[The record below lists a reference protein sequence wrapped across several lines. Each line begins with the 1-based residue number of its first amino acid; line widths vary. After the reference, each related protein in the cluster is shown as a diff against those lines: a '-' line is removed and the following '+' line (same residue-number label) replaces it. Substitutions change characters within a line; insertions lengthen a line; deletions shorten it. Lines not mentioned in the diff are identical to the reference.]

1 MSDKIEINSA
11 YIVELTS
18 IIEAKKS
25 KELISRIE
33 ELHIADIAEIIEDLS
48 LENAKYLF
56 ELISDEEKSAA
67 VLVELEDD
75 TREDLLEDLSAKE
88 IAKEVIDNLESDD
101 AADIIGEL
109 SEDKKEEV
117 LSHIEDEELAS
128 DISDLLNYPEDTAG
142 GLMAKELIKVNE
154 NWNTVQCLKEMRKQA
169 EGIKKVYTIYVVNNN
184 DKLLG
189 LLSLRKLLLTE
200 RSTSIKDIITTEI
213 ISVKAT
219 TDDKDVA
226 NIMHKYDLVALPVI
240 DDLGKLIGR
249 ITVDDVMDVA
259 KEEAE
264 KDYQMASGISEDVE
278 SGDSVFELTRAR
290 LPWLLIGM
298 LGGLLGA
305 EVIGIFDL
313 KKNLELAFFI
323 PLIAAMGGN
332 VGVQSAAIVVQGL
345 ANDSLKMENIFQKL
359 IKELGVGLLNGIICS
374 VIILGAAFGLGYSME
389 LSFTVSISLLAVIV
403 FAAIFGTFI
412 PLTLEKYKIDPAL
425 ATGPFITTVNDVL
438 GLFIYFWIGQA
449 ILGQAIL

>member
-1 MSDKIEINSA
+1 MIKLKS
-11 YIVELTS
+11 L
-18 IIEAKKS
+18 IEAQNS

-33 ELHIADIAEIIEDLS
+33 ELHIADIAEIIEDVS

-75 TREDLLEDLSAKE
+75 IREELLEGLSAQE
-88 IAKEVIDNLESDD
+88 IAEEVIDNLESDD
-101 AADIIGEL
+101 AADLIGEL

-128 DISDLLNYPEDTAG
+128 YISDLLNYPEDSAG
-142 GLMAKELIKVNE
+142 RLMAKELIKVNE

-169 EGIKKVYTIYVVNNN
+169 DDVKKVYTIYVVDDN

-219 TDDKDVA
+219 TDDEDVA
-226 NIMHKYDLVALPVI
+226 NIMQKYDLVALPVI
-240 DDLGKLIGR
+240 DELGRLIGR
-249 ITVDDVMDVA
+249 ITVDDVMDVV

-278 SGDSVFELTRAR
+278 SSDTTWELTRAR
-290 LPWLLIGM
+290 LPWLIIGM
-298 LGGLLGA
+298 IGGLLGA
-305 EVIGIFDL
+305 KVIGIFDL
-313 KKNLELAFFI
+313 SGENFELAFFI

-359 IKELGVGLLNGIICS
+359 VKELGVGLLNGIICS
-374 VIILGAAFGLGYSME
+374 IIILVAAFSLGYSLA
-389 LSFTVSISLLAVIV
+389 LSLTVSISLFAVIV
-403 FAAIFGTFI
+403 FAAVFGTFI
-412 PLTLEKYKIDPAL
+412 PLTLEKYNIDPAL

-438 GLFIYFWIGQA
+438 GLFIYFMIGQA
-449 ILGQAIL
+449 IL

>member
-11 YIVELTS
+11 YIEELTS
-18 IIEAKKS
+18 LIEAQNS
-25 KELISRIE
+25 KELISRIK

-48 LENAKYLF
+48 LENVKYLF

-75 TREDLLEDLSAKE
+75 TREELLEDLSAKE

-101 AADIIGEL
+101 AADLIGEL

-154 NWNTVQCLKEMRKQA
+154 KWNTLQCLREMRKQA
-169 EGIKKVYTIYVVNNN
+169 EHVKQVHTIYVVNDN
-184 DKLLG
+184 DILLG
-189 LLSLRKLLLTE
+189 SMSLRRLLLIETN
-200 RSTSIKDIITTEI
+200 TPIKEIIKTDI
-213 ISVKAT
+213 ISVNAT
-219 TDDKDVA
+219 EDDEDVA
-226 NIMHKYDLVALPVI
+226 NIMNKYDLIVLPVVNV
-240 DDLGKLIGR
+240 DNKLIGR
-249 ITVDDVMDVA
+249 ITIDDVMDVV

-264 KDYQMASGISEDVE
+264 KNYQMASGISEDVE
-278 SGDSVFELTRAR
+278 SSDSVWTLTRAR

-298 LGGLLGA
+298 IGGLLGA
-305 EVIGIFDL
+305 KVIGIFDL
-313 KKNLELAFFI
+313 ENNFELAFFI

-345 ANDSLKMENIFQKL
+345 ANDSLKMDNIFQKL
-359 IKELGVGLLNGIICS
+359 IKELGVGLLNGFICS
-374 VIILGAAFGLGYSME
+374 IIILGAAFGLGYSME
-389 LSFTVSISLLAVIV
+389 LSLTVSLSLLAVIV
-403 FAAIFGTFI
+403 FAAVFGTFI

>member
-11 YIVELTS
+11 YIEELTS
-18 IIEAKKS
+18 LIEAQNS
-25 KELISRIE
+25 KELISRIK

-48 LENAKYLF
+48 LENVKYLF

-75 TREDLLEDLSAKE
+75 TREELLEDLSAKE

-101 AADIIGEL
+101 AADLIGEL

-154 NWNTVQCLKEMRKQA
+154 KWNTLQCLREMRKQA
-169 EGIKKVYTIYVVNNN
+169 EHVKQVHTIYVVNDN
-184 DKLLG
+184 DILLG
-189 LLSLRKLLLTE
+189 SMSLRRLLLIETN
-200 RSTSIKDIITTEI
+200 TPIKEIIKTDI
-213 ISVKAT
+213 ISVNAT
-219 TDDKDVA
+219 EDDEDVA
-226 NIMHKYDLVALPVI
+226 NIMNKYDLIVLPVVNV
-240 DDLGKLIGR
+240 DNKLIGR
-249 ITVDDVMDVA
+249 ITIDDVMDVV

-278 SGDSVFELTRAR
+278 SSDSVWTLTRAR

-298 LGGLLGA
+298 IGGLLGA
-305 EVIGIFDL
+305 KVIGIFDL
-313 KKNLELAFFI
+313 ENNFELAFFI

-345 ANDSLKMENIFQKL
+345 ANDSLKMDNIFQKL
-359 IKELGVGLLNGIICS
+359 IKELGVGLLNGFICS
-374 VIILGAAFGLGYSME
+374 IIMLGAAFGLGYSME
-389 LSFTVSISLLAVIV
+389 LSLTVSLSLLAVIV
-403 FAAIFGTFI
+403 FAAVFGTFI

>member
-1 MSDKIEINSA
+1 MSDKIEINST
-11 YIVELTS
+11 YIEQLTS
-18 IIEAKKS
+18 LIEEQNS
-25 KELISRIE
+25 KELTSRIE
-33 ELHIADIAEIIEDLS
+33 ELHIADIAEIIENVS

-75 TREDLLEDLSAKE
+75 TREELLEDLSAKE

-101 AADIIGEL
+101 AADLIGEL

-154 NWNTVQCLKEMRKQA
+154 KWNTLQCLREMRKQA
-169 EGIKKVYTIYVVNNN
+169 EHVKQVHTIYVVNDN
-184 DKLLG
+184 DILLG
-189 LLSLRKLLLTE
+189 SMSLRRLLLIETN
-200 RSTSIKDIITTEI
+200 TPIKEIIKTDI
-213 ISVKAT
+213 ISVNAT
-219 TDDKDVA
+219 EDDEDVA
-226 NIMHKYDLVALPVI
+226 NIMNKYDLIVLPVVNV
-240 DDLGKLIGR
+240 DNKLIGR
-249 ITVDDVMDVA
+249 ITIDDVMDVV

-278 SGDSVFELTRAR
+278 SSDSVWTLTRAR

-298 LGGLLGA
+298 IGGLLGA
-305 EVIGIFDL
+305 KVIGIFDL
-313 KKNLELAFFI
+313 ENNFELAFFI

-345 ANDSLKMENIFQKL
+345 ANDSLKMDNIFQKL
-359 IKELGVGLLNGIICS
+359 IKELGVGLLNGFICS
-374 VIILGAAFGLGYSME
+374 IIILGAAFGLGYSME
-389 LSFTVSISLLAVIV
+389 LSLTVSLSLLAVIV
-403 FAAIFGTFI
+403 FAAVFGTFI

>member
-1 MSDKIEINSA
+1 MSDKTEINSS
-11 YIVELTS
+11 YIDELTLL
-18 IIEAKKS
+18 IEAQNS
-25 KELISRIE
+25 NELISRIV

-75 TREDLLEDLSAKE
+75 TREELLEDLSAKE

-101 AADIIGEL
+101 AADLIGEL

-154 NWNTVQCLKEMRKQA
+154 KWNTLQCLREMRKQA
-169 EGIKKVYTIYVVNNN
+169 EHVKQVHTIYVVNDN
-184 DKLLG
+184 DILLG
-189 LLSLRKLLLTE
+189 SMSLRRLLLIETN
-200 RSTSIKDIITTEI
+200 TPIKEIIKTDI
-213 ISVKAT
+213 ISVNAT
-219 TDDKDVA
+219 EDDEDVA
-226 NIMHKYDLVALPVI
+226 NIMNKYDLIVLPVVNV
-240 DDLGKLIGR
+240 DNKLIGR
-249 ITVDDVMDVA
+249 ITIDDVMDVV

-278 SGDSVFELTRAR
+278 SSDSVWTLTRAR

-298 LGGLLGA
+298 IGGLLGA
-305 EVIGIFDL
+305 KVIGIFDL
-313 KKNLELAFFI
+313 ENNFELAFFI

-345 ANDSLKMENIFQKL
+345 ANDSLKMDNIFQKL
-359 IKELGVGLLNGIICS
+359 IKELGVGLLNGFICS
-374 VIILGAAFGLGYSME
+374 IIILGAAFGLGYSME
-389 LSFTVSISLLAVIV
+389 LSLTVSLSLLAVIV
-403 FAAIFGTFI
+403 FAAVFGTFI

>member
-11 YIVELTS
+11 YIEELTS
-18 IIEAKKS
+18 LIESQNS
-25 KELISRIE
+25 KELISRIV

-75 TREDLLEDLSAKE
+75 TREELLEDLSAQE
-88 IAKEVIDNLESDD
+88 IAEEVIDNLESDD
-101 AADIIGEL
+101 AADLIGEL

-117 LSHIEDEELAS
+117 LSHIEDEGLAS

-169 EGIKKVYTIYVVNNN
+169 DDVKKVYTIYVVDDN

-219 TDDKDVA
+219 TDDEDVA
-226 NIMHKYDLVALPVI
+226 NIMQKYDLVALPVI
-240 DDLGKLIGR
+240 DGLGRLIGR

-278 SGDSVFELTRAR
+278 SSDSVWELTRAR

-298 LGGLLGA
+298 MGGLLGA

-313 KKNLELAFFI
+313 KRNFELAFFI

-345 ANDSLKMENIFQKL
+345 ANDSLKMENLFQKL
-359 IKELGVGLLNGIICS
+359 IKELGVGLLNGLICS
-374 VIILGAAFGLGYSME
+374 VIILGAAFGLGYSIE
-389 LSFTVSISLLAVIV
+389 LSLTVSISLLAVIV
-403 FAAIFGTFI
+403 FAAVFGTFI